1 MVLKQEVIEIDISQR
16 VNQAKFLSVKPNLAL
31 AHLLRVSFLPF
42 IPEFSGFFAKY
53 CGRCNFLGTL

>member
-42 IPEFSGFFAKY
+42 IPGFPGFF
-53 CGRCNFLGTL
+53 